1 MPQAAETMADVPILP
16 AVDDCAA
23 WTVVSDAAAD
33 IRKDTGGR
41 HDQALRDACDPDR
54 VAHVSAWPSLADAR
68 RFFQS
73 LPWVRLRAEA
83 GVHAP
88 ECLRPHTTAEDH
100 P

>member
-1 MPQAAETMADVPILP
+1 MAHVPILP

-23 WTVVSDAAAD
+23 WTVVSDTAAD
-33 IRKDTGGR
+33 ER

-54 VAHVSAWPSLADAR
+54 VVHVSAWPSLADAR

-73 LPWVRLRAEA
+73 PRWVRLRIEA

>member
-1 MPQAAETMADVPILP
+1 MPQAAETMAHVPILP

-23 WTVVSDAAAD
+23 WTVVSDTAA
-33 IRKDTGGR
+33 GER

-73 LPWVRLRAEA
+73 PPWVRLRAEA